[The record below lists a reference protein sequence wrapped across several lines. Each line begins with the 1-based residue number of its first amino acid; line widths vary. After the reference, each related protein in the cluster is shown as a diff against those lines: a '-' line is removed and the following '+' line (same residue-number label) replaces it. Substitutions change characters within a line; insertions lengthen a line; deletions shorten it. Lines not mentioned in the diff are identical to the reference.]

1 MNKGRVSAGMP
12 RQRAIKTSLPLRE
25 LAQVLLLAPGYFV
38 AGKLGLR
45 LAFVNPS
52 ASAVWP
58 PSGIAQGALLIPGMK
73 FGASSWAH
81 SWSTSQLPARWQPP
95 PVLLW
100 EILPKRSWAATHY
113 PWFRALIAACCQT
126 CSEQVE
132 SECLVKCLLKSI
144 QNGAKHHSGLT
155 N

>member
-45 LAFVNPS
+45 LAVVNPS

-58 PSGIAQGALLIPGMK
+58 PSGIAQGALLIPGMG
-73 FGASSWAH
+73 FGGSFGVQ
-81 SWSTSQLPARWQPP
+81 SWSTSHQAARGQPA

-100 EILPKRSWAATHY
+100 EILPNRSWAATHY
-113 PWFRALIAACCQT
+113 PWFRALI
-126 CSEQVE
+126 
-132 SECLVKCLLKSI
+132 
-144 QNGAKHHSGLT
+144 
-155 N
+155 